1 MSLESFI
8 LAFILWLDPLVKHT
22 SHEDPSV
29 RLERL
34 KAIAADMA
42 TVCQDPEESPV
53 FEGNNARV
61 KTCMLL
67 TSIAYNESGFLE
79 SVDIGKNRGDGGK
92 SVCIMQVQQ
101 GQDGDLHY
109 TAEQLADR
117 KTCIRAGLKIL
128 RRSKCNKGTNVSEM
142 LKGYVSGT
150 CKPTDD
156 PNKDKKIAHTAALDA
171 RGYVTYMERMKIIPP
186 NIK

>member
-8 LAFILWLDPLVKHT
+8 LAFILWMDPLVKHVA
-22 SHEDPSV
+22 HEDPAI

-34 KAIAADMA
+34 KAIATDMA

-53 FEGNNARV
+53 FDGAHGRV

-67 TSIAYNESGFLE
+67 ASIAYNESGYLE
-79 SVDIGKNRGDGGK
+79 SVDSGKVRGDGGK
-92 SVCIMQVQQ
+92 AVCLLQVQQ
-101 GQDGDLHY
+101 GQDGALRY

-128 RRSKCNKGTNVSEM
+128 RASKCNQGTNVRDM
-142 LKGYVSGT
+142 LRGYVSGS
-150 CKPTDD
+150 CKSHTD
-156 PNKDKKIAHTAALDA
+156 PVTEKRISHTAALDA
-171 RGYVTYMERMKIIPP
+171 RGYTNYMERIKTIPS